1 MPIFPVTGRFF
12 GKSFGNQHKEMD
24 MRKVLDVQTV
34 KNLTKPG
41 RYTDALVRGLHIWV
55 KAGSGKYWI
64 FRYTFERKQR
74 DLALGAFPNLSI
86 AKARLQAQE
95 ARDKLDAGIDPAHE
109 RKRLQTVV
117 IEPQTPVITFEP
129 YAMAYVQK
137 MRPQWSNAKHAEQWT
152 STLRMYAFPA
162 LGAMPISEIVTSD
175 ILSVLQPIWN
185 NKTETA
191 SRLRSRI
198 ELILAAATTEGI
210 RQGQN
215 PAIWRGHLETVL
227 PSPKRIKRV
236 EHHTALPYQALPAL
250 MAKLRKIDAIGAM
263 ALEFLILNAS
273 RTGEV
278 TGALRAEVSGDIWTI
293 PGSRMKAR
301 REHRVPLG
309 DRSLELIDAARSQ
322 DPDSAYLFSR
332 ARKPLSNMTM
342 AETLRRLGHDVTVH
356 GFRSTFRDWVS
367 EETEHS
373 PEVAEMAL
381 AHTIGNKVEAAYR
394 RKDLLPKR
402 RTLMGDWEAFC
413 KGAEYSNV
421 VDLKAA

>member
-1 MPIFPVTGRFF
+1 MPIG
-12 GKSFGNQHKEMD
+12 
-24 MRKVLDVQTV
+24 
-34 KNLTKPG
+34 
-41 RYTDALVRGLHIWV
+41 
-55 KAGSGKYWI
+55 
-64 FRYTFERKQR
+64 
-74 DLALGAFPNLSI
+74 
-86 AKARLQAQE
+86 
-95 ARDKLDAGIDPAHE
+95 
-109 RKRLQTVV
+109 
-117 IEPQTPVITFEP
+117 
-129 YAMAYVQK
+129 
-137 MRPQWSNAKHAEQWT
+137 
-152 STLRMYAFPA
+152 
-162 LGAMPISEIVTSD
+162 EICTSD

-185 NKTETA
+185 TKTETA

-236 EHHTALPYQALPAL
+236 EHHAALPYQALPAL
-250 MAKLRKIDAIGAM
+250 MAKLSEIDATGAM

-278 TGALRAEVSGDIWTI
+278 TGALRAEVVGDVWTI

-301 REHRVPLG
+301 REHRVPLCA
-309 DRSLELIDAARSQ
+309 RSLELIDAARGQ

-332 ARKPLSNMTM
+332 AGKPLSNMAM
-342 AETLRRLGHDVTVH
+342 AETLRRLGYSVTVH

-394 RKDLLPKR
+394 RKDLLEKR
-402 RTLMGDWEAFC
+402 RKLMTDWEAFC
-413 KGAEYSNV
+413 RNAEYSNV
-421 VDLKAA
+421 VNLKAA

>member
-1 MPIFPVTGRFF
+1 M
-12 GKSFGNQHKEMD
+12 GKL
-24 MRKVLDVQTV
+24 LDVQTV

-41 RYTDALVRGLHIWV
+41 RYTDALVRGLHLWV
-55 KAGSGKYWI
+55 KAGGGKYWI
-64 FRYTFERKQR
+64 FRYTFERRQR
-74 DLALGAFPNLSI
+74 DQALGAFPALTI

-95 ARDKLDAGIDPAHE
+95 ARDKLDAGIDPARE
-109 RKRLQTVV
+109 KKRLQAVV
-117 IEPQTPVITFEP
+117 IAPQTPVVTFEP
-129 YAMAYVQK
+129 YALAYVQK
-137 MRPQWSNAKHAEQWT
+137 MRLQWSNTKHAEQWT
-152 STLRMYAFPA
+152 STLRMYAFPK
-162 LGAMPISEIVTSD
+162 LSAMPIGEICTSD

-185 NKTETA
+185 TKTETA

-236 EHHTALPYQALPAL
+236 EHHAALPYQALPAL
-250 MAKLRKIDAIGAM
+250 MAKLCEIDATGAM

-278 TGALRAEVSGDIWTI
+278 TGALRAEVAGDVWTI

-301 REHRVPLG
+301 REHRVPLCA
-309 DRSLELIDAARSQ
+309 RSLELIDAARGQ

-332 ARKPLSNMTM
+332 AGKPLSNMAM
-342 AETLRRLGHDVTVH
+342 AETLRRLGYSVTVH

-367 EETEHS
+367 EETER
-373 PEVAEMAL
+373 V
-381 AHTIGNKVEAAYR
+381 T
-394 RKDLLPKR
+394 
-402 RTLMGDWEAFC
+402 WEIFTM
-413 KGAEYSNV
+413 
-421 VDLKAA
+421 

>member
-1 MPIFPVTGRFF
+1 
-12 GKSFGNQHKEMD
+12 

-34 KNLTKPG
+34 KNMKEPG
-41 RYTDALVRGLHIWV
+41 RYTDALVRGLHLWV
-55 KAGSGKYWI
+55 KSGGGKYWI

-74 DLALGAFPNLSI
+74 DLALGAFPALTI

-95 ARDKLDAGIDPAHE
+95 ARDKLDAGIDPARE
-109 RKRLQTVV
+109 KKRLQEVV
-117 IEPQTPVITFEP
+117 MAPQAPVVTFEP
-129 YAMAYVQK
+129 YALAYVQK

-162 LGAMPISEIVTSD
+162 LGAMPVSSIGTSD

-185 NKTETA
+185 TKTETA

-236 EHHTALPYQALPAL
+236 EHHAALPYQALPAL
-250 MAKLRKIDAIGAM
+250 MAELREIDAIGAM

-278 TGALRAEVSGDIWTI
+278 TGALRAEIAGDVWTI

-309 DRSLELIDAARSQ
+309 DRALELIEAARGK
-322 DPDSAYLFSR
+322 DPDSAHLFSR
-332 ARKPLSNMTM
+332 AGKPLSNMAM
-342 AETLRRLGHDVTVH
+342 AETLRRLGHSVTVH

-381 AHTIGNKVEAAYR
+381 AHTIANKAEAAYR

-402 RTLMGDWEAFC
+402 RVLMRDWEAFC
-413 KGAEYSNV
+413 RNAEYSNV
-421 VDLKAA
+421 LNLRAA